1 MMQNSDRTLMLRYA
15 HFLSLQTPQQPHY
28 VSFTIHM
35 SYTAQPLIRGIIS
48 DHFWCTSVHVLID
61 ILQSYL
67 F

>member
-1 MMQNSDRTLMLRYA
+1 MQSPDRTSTLRYA
-15 HFLSLQTPQQPHY
+15 HFLSLQTSQQPHY

-35 SYTAQPLIRGIIS
+35 SHTAQPLIRGIIN

-61 ILQSYL
+61 ILQYYL